1 MTINCKAAVI
11 RSNSAKKP
19 YAESLPLS
27 VEEIS
32 IESMLFLGY
41 TWTHSLHNMDH

>member
-32 IESMLFLGY
+32 IDPPMENEILVKI
-41 TWTHSLHNMDH
+41 HNKIKI